1 MRLHRRV
8 AELDSAEDEREREKE
23 RIETRIRTQERE
35 CENDKRTLQQKVSKV
50 EADLRYCQ
58 GQLDKAEVCCCGRAC
73 SLCSS
78 VLHGDFTRLSDG

>member
-1 MRLHRRV
+1 VRLHRRV
-8 AELDSAEDEREREKE
+8 AELDSVEDEREQEKE
-23 RIETRIRTQERE
+23 RIKTRFRTQETE
-35 CENDKRTLQQKVSKV
+35 SENDKRALQQKVSKV

-78 VLHGDFTRLSDG
+78 VLPGDFARLSGG